1 MQTPV
6 DRRNLKCT
14 RGGFVRDKSPSRTGK
29 TPREKPQPEN
39 QALSATVQAN
49 RRSDT
54 SFRPNSLGLMRRVY
68 FDHAATT
75 PLAPEVLDEMKPYL
89 TEHYGNASSVHQ
101 LGRQARVTLE
111 EARERVAACLGA
123 EPSEIV
129 FTSGGTEADNLAI
142 KGTRSALSER
152 GEPAGLI
159 TSAAE
164 HEAVLTPAERLK
176 ENEHPVQILMPEA
189 HGAVTPAQVEAAI
202 DDRTGLVS
210 LMHANN
216 EIGVRTDVRAIA
228 EVCDEHDVLFH
239 CDAVQTAGLFE
250 IDVDDLGVDLL
261 SISGHKFY
269 GPKGI
274 GALFVRGGVEL
285 GPLVEGGS
293 QERER
298 RGGTENVPAVVGLA
312 EALERA
318 AAAAEERRE
327 RLGRLQRRLVDG
339 LDEAVPGTY
348 VLNTPIDDAPVAP
361 HVVNVAFPPNGAG
374 PIDGEM
380 LILNLDM
387 EGVLVSAGSAC
398 TSGALEPSHVLTALG
413 LERET
418 ASAAVRFS
426 LGADTTEE
434 DVDYALDKL
443 QKTLERMMEPA

>member
-1 MQTPV
+1 M
-6 DRRNLKCT
+6 
-14 RGGFVRDKSPSRTGK
+14 RT
-29 TPREKPQPEN
+29 
-39 QALSATVQAN
+39 
-49 RRSDT
+49 
-54 SFRPNSLGLMRRVY
+54 VY
-68 FDHAATT
+68 LDHAATT

-101 LGRQARVTLE
+101 LGRQARVTVE

-129 FTSGGTEADNLAI
+129 FTSGGTEADNLAV
-142 KGTRSALSER
+142 KGVLSGASDD
-152 GEPAGLI
+152 GEPAELI

-164 HEAVLTPAERLK
+164 HEAVLRPAERLK
-176 ENEHPVQILMPEA
+176 ENGHPVQILTPEA
-189 HGAVTPAQVEAAI
+189 HGAVTPEQVDAAI
-202 DDRTGLVS
+202 SDRTVLVS

-216 EIGVRTDVRAIA
+216 ETGVCTDVAAVA
-228 EVCDEHDVLFH
+228 EVCDAHDVLLH

-261 SISGHKFY
+261 SVSGHKFR
-269 GPKGI
+269 GPKGV

-293 QERER
+293 QERDR

-318 AAAAEERRE
+318 VDAAADRRE
-327 RLGRLQRRLVDG
+327 RLSRLQRRLVEG
-339 LDEAVPGTY
+339 LDEAVPGGEY
-348 VLNTPIDDAPVAP
+348 VLNTPVEEAPVAP
-361 HVVNVAFPPNGAG
+361 HVVNVAFPPNGG
-374 PIDGEM
+374 DPIDGEM

-413 LERET
+413 LEQET

-426 LGADTTEE
+426 MGTKTTAE
-434 DVDYALDKL
+434 DIEYALDKL
-443 QKTLERMMEPA
+443 HDTLGRMMDAS

>member
-1 MQTPV
+1 
-6 DRRNLKCT
+6 
-14 RGGFVRDKSPSRTGK
+14 
-29 TPREKPQPEN
+29 
-39 QALSATVQAN
+39 
-49 RRSDT
+49 
-54 SFRPNSLGLMRRVY
+54 MRRVY
-68 FDHAATT
+68 LDHAATT
-75 PLAPEVLDEMKPYL
+75 PLAPEVLEAMKPYL

-142 KGTRSALSER
+142 KGVLAAARER
-152 GEPAGLI
+152 GKPAGLV

-164 HEAVLTPAERLK
+164 HEAVLTPAERLR
-176 ENEHPVQILMPEA
+176 ENGHPVEILTPDA
-189 HGAVTPAQVEAAI
+189 HGAVTPEQLESAI
-202 DDRTGLVS
+202 DDRTALVS

-216 EIGVRTDVRAIA
+216 EVGVRTDVAA
-228 EVCDEHDVLFH
+228 VSEVCAENDVLLH

-261 SISGHKFY
+261 SLSGHKFY
-269 GPKGI
+269 GPKGV
-274 GALFVRGGVEL
+274 GVLFVRGGVDL

-298 RGGTENVPAVVGLA
+298 RGGTENVPGVVGLA

-318 AAAAEERRE
+318 VDAAEERRE
-327 RLGRLQRRLVDG
+327 RLAHLQRRLVDG
-339 LDEAVPGTY
+339 LDDAVPDTY
-348 VLNTPIDDAPVAP
+348 VLNTPLDDAPVAP
-361 HVVNVAFPPNGAG
+361 HVVNVAFPPNGED

-398 TSGALEPSHVLTALG
+398 TSGALEPSHVLSALG

-443 QKTLERMMEPA
+443 HTTLNRMT